1 MPAADERRSEPLF
14 EALAD
19 ATRRR
24 VLVALATAGPSTST
38 QLAAAFPVTRQAI
51 AKHLQVLATA
61 GVVRAEHRGR
71 ETRWTFVPGSLAP
84 ATGWIEA
91 LDERSAVDANSRGE
105 GEGDGEGGAWED
117 SVSALERHLQEQR
130 RKRGFS
136 PAGNPPGL
144 RAAASKQRPR

>member
-1 MPAADERRSEPLF
+1 MLITQPNGCTILLTMTDDPRSEPLF

-24 VLVALATAGPSTST
+24 VLAALAMSGPSTST

-51 AKHLQVLATA
+51 AKHLQVLASA

-84 ATGWIEA
+84 AAGWLEA
-91 LDERSAVDANSRGE
+91 LDRQG
-105 GEGDGEGGAWED
+105 WED
-117 SVSALERHLQEQR
+117 SMSGLQRHLDDQR
-130 RKRGFS
+130 RARGL
-136 PAGNPPGL
+136 GERPGL
-144 RAAASKQRPR
+144 RAAASKHRK

>member
-1 MPAADERRSEPLF
+1 MTADRSEPLF
-14 EALAD
+14 DALAD

-61 GVVRAEHRGR
+61 GVVQAEHRGR

-84 ATGWIEA
+84 AAGWLAAI
-91 LDERSAVDANSRGE
+91 
-105 GEGDGEGGAWED
+105 DGEAAEHAQAWDD
-117 SVSALERHLQEQR
+117 SVSALQRHLDEQR
-130 RKRGFS
+130 RKRGLS
-136 PAGNPPGL
+136 TPSTPPPPGGL
-144 RAAASKQRPR
+144 RVAASKQRPAR

>member
-1 MPAADERRSEPLF
+1 MTDADRSEPLF

-61 GVVRAEHRGR
+61 GVVQAEHRGR

-84 ATGWIEA
+84 AAGWLAA
-91 LDERSAVDANSRGE
+91 LE
-105 GEGDGEGGAWED
+105 GEAGPEGEHAQAWDDG
-117 SVSALERHLQEQR
+117 VSALQRHLEEQR
-130 RKRGFS
+130 RKRGIGAPS
-136 PAGNPPGL
+136 APAAAPGGL